1 MAPARKGTAA
11 LERHLFPRIGDR
23 ETNRLAPVFDLA
35 EVKALLAP
43 DAKAGGEP
51 YTDADYDGGVL
62 PLPAV
67 LKTATAEWKRA
78 KLLAADST
86 GAPPYVLEATIDP
99 GQPRELT
106 NGLLMPTCQAESA
119 LPLLEWITST
129 MQLIAEHAP
138 ALRDGDY
145 LWQLIHPQTDARVPL
160 YSDKGRYVVR
170 LFDHGQWRAI
180 TIDDTLPC
188 DATGHGLLPRTLA
201 PRELWPSLLTKALL
215 KLGART
221 SAGLRPRDPSVL
233 TALTGWLPQV
243 LPIAPASQPDH
254 LTWDALTAALG
265 ANGTIV
271 ALAAD
276 EPVDDERRAELARS
290 GVRTGPLL
298 SVVEARSALGG
309 NYVRLTSELVQ
320 WRGRLCDTDEA
331 SWTVELDGALGWKRR
346 QRLRKVAAGATLR
359 DFWTDEP
366 SLCSTFGELVVWRDP
381 TAQGWLASRSFSG
394 ISYSPGHADALLHVG
409 AVPPTAD
416 GADGGAGAAQG
427 GAAGVGETVGAHDDA
442 ARAPGAT
449 PVLIALTVSPAG
461 GRAEL
466 PCWARLER
474 FSPDEPLTDA
484 GLLHLDAT
492 RIASMPL
499 ALRPGTYR
507 LSVHSASELSLYP
520 SFFHFTLHVCAATRA
535 LALGDAPTVLTA
547 ELARKGGRLEG
558 ERAVYPALEAHS
570 WGVLIRARLSLKAPA
585 AHAAAPGADE
595 AGRVPVVVELLP
607 HDERA
612 AEHVRLHL
620 IDNDGCDESSL
631 THLRGAMRCL
641 PGAQHTLLVD
651 ACAPV
656 NLDRATYAL
665 DVRAPVDAELS
676 LETVLP
682 AVDVLGRYVPSYAQ
696 TAAHRFV
703 LCRYVATGATRSHAA
718 MRIALSDPDAEL
730 TVRVYRLD
738 KHQAGAA
745 APSAGQLLKSKEGVG
760 SVTLAAVPLELAEMA
775 KGASGTRII
784 VEVTLSRGAVER
796 LGLLREPCAQPPDPA
811 HPLDPPPRPP
821 VSAAPRA
828 PGDGTL
834 GDRVAGAPPA
844 DADDGP
850 ALTYKLSALSDV
862 VVTLT
867 ADDERAKQLD
877 ALKAAWEAKEAGRRA
892 RGRASRTAFLVSA
905 GGLSAEDAAT
915 LVHGKETPVP
925 AGKGGA
931 KAPLRGAAGATSKPG
946 SRAHTPALGG
956 DQLASRAALWREPTV
971 RRAASPADARL
982 VDEAG
987 KERARA
993 ALAERVQ
1000 AAAAQR
1006 EALALARAAHA
1017 APRNELVASLAQGHA
1032 EWRSAVSAMAA
1043 QFGQTWEALRAERKP
1058 PDEEPVATVKP
1069 VKKDAKKK

>member
-1 MAPARKGTAA
+1 M
-11 LERHLFPRIGDR
+11 
-23 ETNRLAPVFDLA
+23 
-35 EVKALLAP
+35 KALLAP

-309 NYVRLTSELVQ
+309 NYVRLTCARARIARASPPRRAPAADAAWRTRRYGRRSASPLGRCARRSELVQ

-956 DQLASRAALWREPTV
+956 DQLASRAVRA
-971 RRAASPADARL
+971 RRAWRRL
-982 VDEAG
+982 
-987 KERARA
+987 RARS
-993 ALAERVQ
+993 R
-1000 AAAAQR
+1000 
-1006 EALALARAAHA
+1006 AHA
-1017 APRNELVASLAQGHA
+1017 APSLP
-1032 EWRSAVSAMAA
+1032 SACPP
-1043 QFGQTWEALRAERKP
+1043 RAR
-1058 PDEEPVATVKP
+1058 PDRAGPVARADRTARCQP
-1069 VKKDAKKK
+1069 GGRAPRRRGGQGARACSPR